1 MGENDWPIDDLSRG
15 EVLAKKYQV
24 TDFLGYGGMGLVYAA
39 LDLSSGTTVAVKLPR
54 REIRNRKKALA
65 RFERES
71 RAASRLRGPNVV
83 RVMDVAELDDGTPF
97 IAMELLV
104 GRDLASELD
113 ARGALPIPEAVGY
126 VLEAASGVA
135 EAHAAGIVHRDLKPH
150 NLFLVEGPAGK
161 SVRVLDFGISKIG
174 GADLPRVTTT
184 NARLGTPLYVSP
196 EQLVS
201 AKYVDERSDIWSLGV
216 ILYELLTGS
225 LPFEGETA
233 LKVAAAIQTLSP
245 VPPSSRAP
253 GISPELERIVLK
265 ALAKKAE
272 DRFANVHDLARA
284 LAPFADARHAGRWQ
298 SAFVAPPA
306 EPKPVPRGLVP
317 LAAGETLTDSPREDA
332 PSEGRSPV
340 EAREHT
346 PSDAGPDAAKSPE
359 GASRLLLV
367 VAALFGIVIL
377 ALALVYR

>member
-1 MGENDWPIDDLSRG
+1 
-15 EVLAKKYQV
+15 
-24 TDFLGYGGMGLVYAA
+24 
-39 LDLSSGTTVAVKLPR
+39 
-54 REIRNRKKALA
+54 
-65 RFERES
+65 
-71 RAASRLRGPNVV
+71 
-83 RVMDVAELDDGTPF
+83 
-97 IAMELLV
+97 
-104 GRDLASELD
+104 
-113 ARGALPIPEAVGY
+113 VGY
-126 VLEAASGVA
+126 VLEAAAGVA

-150 NLFLVEGPAGK
+150 NLFLVDGPAGK
-161 SVRVLDFGISKIG
+161 SVRVLDFGISKID

-233 LKVAAAIQTLSP
+233 LKVAVAIQTLSP

-253 GISPELERIVLK
+253 AISPELERIVLK

-272 DRFANVHDLARA
+272 NRFANVHDFARA
-284 LAPFADARHAGRWQ
+284 LAPFAEARHADRWQ
-298 SAFVAPPA
+298 SAFLAPSA
-306 EPKPVPRGLVP
+306 EPKRVPPGLVP
-317 LAAGETLTDSPREDA
+317 LAAGETLTDSPRQESGD
-332 PSEGRSPV
+332 SRSPA

-346 PSDAGPDAAKSPE
+346 PSDARP
-359 GASRLLLV
+359 SRLLLV
-367 VAALFGIVIL
+367 VAALFGIAIL